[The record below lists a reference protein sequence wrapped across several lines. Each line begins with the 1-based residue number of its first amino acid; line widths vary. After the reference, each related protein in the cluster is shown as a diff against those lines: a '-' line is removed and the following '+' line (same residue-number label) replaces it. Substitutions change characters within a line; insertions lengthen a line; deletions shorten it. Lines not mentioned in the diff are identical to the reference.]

1 MPPPRAAILFGASAM
16 PTALFLFAALIGAS
30 FPAAAPAAA
39 AEIVDAEV
47 APYAEAK
54 RPVAT
59 APEQQ
64 PGQEQRCHDRTA
76 QGWTPEQK
84 LQLLLALGA
93 AI

>member
-1 MPPPRAAILFGASAM
+1 M
-16 PTALFLFAALIGAS
+16 PTAFLLIAALIGVS
-30 FPAAAPAAA
+30 FPAAAT
-39 AEIVDAEV
+39 EIANADV

-54 RPVAT
+54 RPVAI

-64 PGQEQRCHDRTA
+64 PGQEQGCHDRTA